1 MSLQAKINE
10 DLKEAIKTK
19 QEPLLSTLRLL
30 KADIQ
35 YELTK
40 TGAQQLIDEQII
52 ALIKRGYVKRTD
64 AIQMYEK
71 ANRTDLADKE
81 KAEAEVLKSY
91 LPPEVTE
98 EQILTALE
106 KIIAEVKPAGP
117 KDIGKVMGRVMAEFK
132 GLNIDGS
139 KVSAIVKSKLS

>member
-52 ALIKRGYVKRTD
+52 TLIKRGYVKRTD

-91 LPPEVTE
+91 LPPEVSE

>member
-1 MSLQAKINE
+1 MSLQLKINA
-10 DLKEAIKTK
+10 DLKEAIKSK

-40 TGAQQLIDEQII
+40 TGAQELNDEQVIT
-52 ALIKRGYVKRTD
+52 LIKRGYAKRTD

-71 ANRTDLADKE
+71 ANRTDLAEKE

-91 LPPEVTE
+91 LPPDVPE
-98 EQILTALE
+98 EQIQAAVE
-106 KIIAEVKPAGP
+106 KIVQEMNASGP

>member
-1 MSLQAKINE
+1 MSLQAKINT
-10 DLKEAIKTK
+10 DLKEAIKSK

-40 TGAQQLIDEQII
+40 TGAQELSDEQII
-52 ALIKRGYVKRTD
+52 VLIKRSYVKRTD

-71 ANRTDLADKE
+71 ANRSDLADKE

-91 LPPEVTE
+91 LPPEVSE
-98 EQILTALE
+98 DQILGVLD
-106 KIIAEVKPAGP
+106 KIVAELKPTGP

>member
-52 ALIKRGYVKRTD
+52 ALIKRGYVKRND

-91 LPPEVTE
+91 LPPEVGE
-98 EQILTALE
+98 EQILAALE
-106 KIIAEVKPAGP
+106 KIIAEVKPTGP

>member
-1 MSLQAKINE
+1 MSLQLKINA
-10 DLKEAIKTK
+10 DLKEAMKAK

-40 TGAQQLIDEQII
+40 NGAQDLSDEQVIV
-52 ALIKRGYVKRTD
+52 LIKRGYAKRTD

-71 ANRTDLADKE
+71 ANRADLADKE
-81 KAEAEVLKSY
+81 KAEADVLKSY
-91 LPPEVTE
+91 LPPDVPE
-98 EQILTALE
+98 E
-106 KIIAEVKPAGP
+106 KIQAAVDKIVQELNASGA
-117 KDIGKVMGRVMAEFK
+117 KDIGKVMGKVMAEFK